1 MIPCE
6 DFISFCRERTS
17 PKRRTKNKCGKFHAF
32 QMQIHDNGIYDL
44 KPLPTK
50 YFPNNHGATFSI
62 RLSCP
67 SLFLAWI
74 SSIAIGQGHS
84 CHIRKGGMKAAWRNW
99 RETGKRVAVGPRRGK
114 PGNKRRKN
122 VLPPLSS
129 KPFLRYIVKN
139 FV

>member
-84 CHIRKGGMKAAWRNW
+84 CHIRKGGMKAAWRN
-99 RETGKRVAVGPRRGK
+99 GGK
-114 PGNKRRKN
+114 PGCRSY
-122 VLPPLSS
+122 VVW
-129 KPFLRYIVKN
+129 FGGYCATFVFQVKN